1 MVLVWAT
8 TLESLMMLFFSH
20 VLTDNPWIMFCL
32 GKGYLTPLTLEIFYT
47 LYVTTDETLG
57 MDDIDQGSQVTLPR
71 PPNEY

>member
-1 MVLVWAT
+1 MDNVL
-8 TLESLMMLFFSH
+8 F
-20 VLTDNPWIMFCL
+20 DN
-32 GKGYLTPLTLEIFYT
+32 GYLTPLTLEIFYT